1 MESNVLHNKN
11 IKSISPLPSPTHYWR
26 AYPITQAIQ
35 NQILEYR
42 QLIEDILMHRN
53 QKLIV
58 IVGPCSIHDPVAGIE
73 YAKKLKK
80 IADEIL
86 GAAKDTVKDY
96 KENPSDA
103 SGSVH
108 PTEGKVKGVGV
119 MVGMDSPYLNR
130 NESGD

>member
-35 NQILEYR
+35 NQIIEYR

-58 IVGPCSIHDPVAGIE
+58 IVGPCSIHDIKSAKE
-73 YAKKLKK
+73 YAPTLVSTSLSA
-80 IADEIL
+80 IITPI
-86 GAAKDTVKDY
+86 GY
-96 KENPSDA
+96 SWRKEAREP
-103 SGSVH
+103 G
-108 PTEGKVKGVGV
+108 
-119 MVGMDSPYLNR
+119 
-130 NESGD
+130 